1 MPNRVVINQTPKQV
15 VQRGYGYKLQNQHA
29 SIDVF
34 LGENNSVSYTSTD
47 GNYGFQLSAGERE
60 EGIANRPIY
69 AVADAITA
77 CAVILQVT
85 ILGYNE
91 QVAARRINV

>member
-1 MPNRVVINQTPKQV
+1 VVVNQTARKV
-15 VQRGYGYKLQNQHA
+15 VDRGFGYILQNQHGTLA
-29 SIDVF
+29 CF
-34 LGENNSVSYTSTD
+34 LGENRTVSYTTTD
-47 GNYGFQLSAGERE
+47 GNYGFELAAGERQ

-69 AVADAITA
+69 VIANAIDA
-77 CAVILQVT
+77 CALILLVT